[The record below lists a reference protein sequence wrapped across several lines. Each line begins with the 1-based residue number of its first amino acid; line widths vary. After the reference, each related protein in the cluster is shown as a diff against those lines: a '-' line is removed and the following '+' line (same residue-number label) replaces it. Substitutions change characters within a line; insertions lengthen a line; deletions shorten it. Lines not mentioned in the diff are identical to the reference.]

1 MPGPIWIGQT
11 GNWVTKSRVLQ
22 NAYWQEQESRF
33 NQRQGQAF
41 HPAKPPA
48 VCHGFLHTKS
58 GANQILAHAVDLL
71 PFAPTRHCQPY
82 TVVLASERSDIQ
94 DGMVA
99 ENAGSRN
106 GHELR
111 ARTSIATN
119 EHYSQGCW
127 GAASAE
133 LSHHQPLDGSTV
145 PVIINTSRLQVL
157 SCAREAI
164 SNGLEGRPGVAA
176 ARINETAD
184 NP

>member
-22 NAYWQEQESRF
+22 NTYWQEQESRF
-33 NQRQGQAF
+33 NQGQGQAF

-58 GANQILAHAVDLL
+58 GANQILAHAVD
-71 PFAPTRHCQPY
+71 
-82 TVVLASERSDIQ
+82 ERSDIQ

-99 ENAGSRN
+99 ETAGSRN

-111 ARTSIATN
+111 ARTSIAAN

-145 PVIINTSRLQVL
+145 PVVINASRLQVL